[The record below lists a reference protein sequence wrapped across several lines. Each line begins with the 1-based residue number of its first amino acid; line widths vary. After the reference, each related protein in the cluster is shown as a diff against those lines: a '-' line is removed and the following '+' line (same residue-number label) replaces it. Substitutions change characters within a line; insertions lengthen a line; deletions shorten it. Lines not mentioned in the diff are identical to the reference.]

1 MLDGEVQGLEE
12 FGDDIPPVAPVFWA
26 FRVMVGMGVLM
37 LVLAWGSFFLLRRP
51 VIPRW
56 LLWAF
61 AGFTFSGWVATLA
74 GWLVTE
80 IGRQPWLVTG
90 LLYTADAVGELSGG
104 EVGAS
109 LTAYVLTYTVL
120 LISYVVVL
128 THLAGKGSQ

>member
-1 MLDGEVQGLEE
+1 
-12 FGDDIPPVAPVFWA
+12 
-26 FRVMVGMGVLM
+26 
-37 LVLAWGSFFLLRRP
+37 

-56 LLWAF
+56 LLWTF

-90 LLYTADAVGELSGG
+90 ILYTADAVSDATPG